1 MLGIDSVR
9 EIFGKDAENRC
20 EPTGWRISHRFPSY
34 VVRRDPLAGGFLT
47 IRIHRL
53 NYLHI
58 LSEEAP

>member
-20 EPTGWRISHRFPSY
+20 EPTGWRISHRFPSDI
-34 VVRRDPLAGGFLT
+34 VRRIPYDQSS
-47 IRIHRL
+47 IHI